1 MITCYC
7 VDAQGREV
15 PDACPNVHFSSNEL
29 GTIVGT
35 GSSVADHTPVPSTY
49 RKMYAGRIG
58 VAVRV
63 KDVHGELKLFA
74 TAEGLNKAQISVEI

>member
-7 VDAQGREV
+7 VDKNGKEV

-63 KDVHGELKLFA
+63 KETHGELKIFA
-74 TAEGLNKAQISVEI
+74 TAENLDKASLTIEI

>member
-1 MITCYC
+1 MVTCYC
-7 VDAQGREV
+7 VDEQGREV
-15 PDACPNVHFSSNEL
+15 PDASPLVHFSVNEL

-58 VAVRV
+58 VAVRT
-63 KDVHGELKLFA
+63 KETNGELKVFA
-74 TAEGLNKAQISVEI
+74 TSENLGTACLTVEI